1 MSFGRRATATK
12 IELIKI
18 RRSMQVAKMVHKILD
33 DKREV
38 LLKKIDEMIEE
49 ANKAREDIWSPL
61 GEIYTAVY
69 NSYMS
74 LGTSSLEAT
83 ANSTPSVME
92 VDVNVRRIVD
102 VKIPTLQVKTREGS
116 QLSYGFTETNATVD
130 KAARLIKTMLP
141 AICKAAEYENAI
153 FSLAK
158 ELERTQKLIN
168 ALEYVI
174 IPQYQESMIFI
185 KATLEEREREEFVRL
200 KKVKV
205 VLDKRKNAEQMA
217 HTEQQKKLAA
227 SQKQAQEIAA
237 K

>member
-1 MSFGRRATATK
+1 MSFGTRVSATK

-49 ANKAREDIWSPL
+49 ANKARGDIWSPL

-69 NSYMS
+69 DAYMS
-74 LGTSSLEAT
+74 LGTATLESVSD
-83 ANSTPSVME
+83 STPSIME

-102 VKIPTLQVKTREGS
+102 VKIPTLQVRTKEGG
-116 QLSYGFTETNATVD
+116 QDLSYGFVETNASVD
-130 KAARLIKTMLP
+130 KAAKLIKNMLP
-141 AICKAAEYENAI
+141 KVCKAAEYENAI

-168 ALEYVI
+168 ALEFVI
-174 IPQYQESMIFI
+174 IPQYEGAVAFI
-185 KATLEEREREEFVRL
+185 RATLEEREREEFVRL

-205 VLDKRKNAEQMA
+205 VLEKRKVAEQ
-217 HTEQQKKLAA
+217 QQGSAIEK
-227 SQKQAQEIAA
+227 I
-237 K
+237 

>member
-1 MSFGRRATATK
+1 MSFGRKATATK

-18 RRSMQVAKMVHKILD
+18 RRSMQVAKMVQKILD

-49 ANKAREDIWSPL
+49 ANKAREDIWTPL
-61 GEIYTAVY
+61 GEIYTSVY
-69 NSYMS
+69 NAYMS
-74 LGTSSLEAT
+74 LGTMTLESISD
-83 ANSTPSVME
+83 STPGIME

-102 VKIPTLQVKTREGS
+102 VKIPTLQVKTREGGQ
-116 QLSYGFTETNATVD
+116 QLSYGFVETNASVD
-130 KAARLIKTMLP
+130 KASKLIKNMLP
-141 AICKAAEYENAI
+141 GICKAAEYENAI

-158 ELERTQKLIN
+158 ELERTQKLLN

-174 IPQYQESMIFI
+174 IPQYQDAMSFI

-205 VLDKRKNAEQMA
+205 VLDKKKMAEA
-217 HTEQQKKLAA
+217 EAYAKK
-227 SQKQAQEIAA
+227 
-237 K
+237 

>member
-1 MSFGRRATATK
+1 MSFGGRVTATK

-61 GEIYTAVY
+61 GEIY
-69 NSYMS
+69 
-74 LGTSSLEAT
+74 SS
-83 ANSTPSVME
+83 V
-92 VDVNVRRIVD
+92 
-102 VKIPTLQVKTREGS
+102 
-116 QLSYGFTETNATVD
+116 
-130 KAARLIKTMLP
+130 
-141 AICKAAEYENAI
+141 CKAAEYENAI

-174 IPQYQESMIFI
+174 IPQYQDAIYFI

-205 VLDKRKNAEQMA
+205 VLDKKKVAE
-217 HTEQQKKLAA
+217 EEA
-227 SQKQAQEIAA
+227 SART
-237 K
+237 

>member
-1 MSFGRRATATK
+1 MSFGKNVTATK

-18 RRSMQVAKMVHKILD
+18 RRSLQVSSMVHKILD

-49 ANKAREDIWSPL
+49 ANKAREDIWTPL

-74 LGTSSLEAT
+74 LGTSTLEAVSD
-83 ANSTPSVME
+83 STPSIME

-102 VKIPTLQVKTREGS
+102 VKIPTLQIKTKEGGS
-116 QLSYGFTETNATVD
+116 QLSYGFAETNASVD
-130 KAARLIKTMLP
+130 KAAKLIKNMLP
-141 AICKAAEYENAI
+141 GVCKAAEYENAI

-168 ALEYVI
+168 ALEYII
-174 IPQYQESMIFI
+174 IPQYQDAVYFI

-205 VLDKRKNAEQMA
+205 VLDKKKVAEA
-217 HTEQQKKLAA
+217 EAYA
-227 SQKQAQEIAA
+227 KQ
-237 K
+237 

>member
-1 MSFGRRATATK
+1 MSFGKKVSATK

-18 RRSMQVAKMVHKILD
+18 RRSMQVSKMVHKILD

-49 ANKAREDIWSPL
+49 ANKARGDIWSPL

-69 NSYMS
+69 DAYMS
-74 LGTSSLEAT
+74 LGTSMLESISD
-83 ANSTPSVME
+83 STPSVME

-102 VKIPTLQVKTREGS
+102 VKIPTLQIKSREGG
-116 QLSYGFTETNATVD
+116 QDLSYGFVETNASVD
-130 KAARLIKTMLP
+130 KAARLIKNTLHKV
-141 AICKAAEYENAI
+141 CKAAEYENAI

-168 ALEYVI
+168 ALEFVI
-174 IPQYQESMIFI
+174 IPQYESAIAFI
-185 KATLEEREREEFVRL
+185 RSTLEEREREEFVRL

-205 VLDKRKNAEQMA
+205 VIDRRRVEQ
-217 HTEQQKKLAA
+217 EGRQV
-227 SQKQAQEIAA
+227 
-237 K
+237 

>member
-1 MSFGRRATATK
+1 MSFGRRVTATK

-49 ANKAREDIWSPL
+49 ANKAREDIWTPL
-61 GEIYTAVY
+61 AEIYTAVY

-74 LGTSSLEAT
+74 LGTSTLEAV
-83 ANSTPSVME
+83 ADSTPSVME

-102 VKIPTLQVKTREGS
+102 VKIPSLQVKTKVGS
-116 QLSYGFTETNATVD
+116 QLSYGFTDTNATVD
-130 KAARLIKTMLP
+130 KAAKLIKNMLSGV
-141 AICKAAEYENAI
+141 CKAAEYENAI

-158 ELERTQKLIN
+158 ELEKTQKLIN

-174 IPQYQESMIFI
+174 IPQYQDAIYFI

-205 VLDKRKNAEQMA
+205 VLDK
-217 HTEQQKKLAA
+217 KKLVEAEAA
-227 SQKQAQEIAA
+227 RRT
-237 K
+237 

>member
-1 MSFGRRATATK
+1 MSFGTRVSATK

-49 ANKAREDIWSPL
+49 ANKARGDIWSPL

-69 NSYMS
+69 DAYMS
-74 LGTSSLEAT
+74 LGTGTLESVSD
-83 ANSTPSVME
+83 STPSVME

-102 VKIPTLQVKTREGS
+102 VKIPTLQVKTKEGG
-116 QLSYGFTETNATVD
+116 QDLSYGFIDTNSSVD
-130 KAARLIKTMLP
+130 KAARLIKNILP
-141 AICKAAEYENAI
+141 KVCKAAEYENAI

-168 ALEYVI
+168 ALEFVI
-174 IPQYQESMIFI
+174 IPQYEGAVAFI
-185 KATLEEREREEFVRL
+185 RATLEEREREEFVRL

-205 VLDKRKNAEQMA
+205 VIEKRKIV
-217 HTEQQKKLAA
+217 EQQGGKV
-227 SQKQAQEIAA
+227 A
-237 K
+237 KT

>member
-1 MSFGRRATATK
+1 MSFGTRVSATK

-18 RRSMQVAKMVHKILD
+18 RRSMQVSKMVHKILD

-49 ANKAREDIWSPL
+49 ANKARGDIWSPL

-69 NSYMS
+69 DAYMS
-74 LGTSSLEAT
+74 LGTSTLESISD
-83 ANSTPSVME
+83 STPSVME

-102 VKIPTLQVKTREGS
+102 VKIPTLQVKTKEGG
-116 QLSYGFTETNATVD
+116 QELSYGFIETNSSVD
-130 KAARLIKTMLP
+130 KAAKLIKNILP
-141 AICKAAEYENAI
+141 KICKAAEYENAI

-168 ALEYVI
+168 ALEFVI
-174 IPQYQESMIFI
+174 IPQYEGAVAFI
-185 KATLEEREREEFVRL
+185 RATLEEREREEFVRL

-205 VLDKRKNAEQMA
+205 VIEKRKVI
-217 HTEQQKKLAA
+217 EQQESKVVKT
-227 SQKQAQEIAA
+227 
-237 K
+237 